1 MKLGAFS
8 MSLAVKDLAKSKAFY
23 QKLGFEPY
31 NGIEYDNW
39 MIMKNGDHIIGL
51 FQGMFDDN
59 IMTFNPG
66 WDQNAQLL
74 DEFDDVRVIQQKLL
88 ADGVKLEVEADP
100 SSTGPANIV
109 LKDPDGNLIM
119 LDQHV

>member
-66 WDQNAQLL
+66 WDQNAQPL